1 MRPWRANVDVGSE
14 LAKDTIPI
22 VNFLVDVAAD
32 CVVVAAASLA
42 DVPLDGAPPD
52 EVLLL
57 LLLDPQPAASTAIT
71 ATATA
76 VPTVVRTC
84 LLDTTFSS
92 PAFGIGRTVSRTE
105 TGVKF
110 EFVRVPCARSKP
122 KLTSSSSNW
131 GATRGSDGKRELSDR

>member
-52 EVLLL
+52 ELLLL
-57 LLLDPQPAASTAIT
+57 LLLDPHPAASTAIT

-76 VPTVVRTC
+76 VPTVVRTR

-92 PAFGIGRTVSRTE
+92 PALELGAPYPE
-105 TGVKF
+105 L
-110 EFVRVPCARSKP
+110 KP
-122 KLTSSSSNW
+122 VSSSSLLECRVR
-131 GATRGSDGKRELSDR
+131 APSRS